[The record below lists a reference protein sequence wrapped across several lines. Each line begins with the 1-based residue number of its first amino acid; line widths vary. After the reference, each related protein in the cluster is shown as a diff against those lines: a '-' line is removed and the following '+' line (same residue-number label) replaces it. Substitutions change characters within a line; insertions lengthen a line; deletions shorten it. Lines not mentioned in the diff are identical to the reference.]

1 MAVTFSA
8 VLLGGI
14 EPLAP
19 VTVALIKNSSSHW
32 LPPSCGHLRVEDD
45 NEVSCEGEERSRC
58 LCKVQA
64 QHKARASAGHTHRQG
79 LGSPAASL
87 RRFGHQASVALQ
99 SASSSCNPNGRSGSH
114 ETVFRV
120 KRHGIICLSRHGDL
134 LTTPVRPRRVPSL
147 RGSRRLTLTRHTRG
161 GVSRQSLLGGPTCRA
176 AEATEV
182 CDGAREDCDGW
193 LSWLCLMRS
202 HAGTRG
208 SGRRRSRHSQVRVLH
223 CARRLLMPCMCASAP

>member
-1 MAVTFSA
+1 VSAAERQLPACHTTPSRAQAAHNVMAVTFSA

-45 NEVSCEGEERSRC
+45 NEVSCEGQERSRC

-99 SASSSCNPNGRSGSH
+99 SP
-114 ETVFRV
+114 
-120 KRHGIICLSRHGDL
+120 
-134 LTTPVRPRRVPSL
+134 PPS
-147 RGSRRLTLTRHTRG
+147 TA
-161 GVSRQSLLGGPTCRA
+161 GV
-176 AEATEV
+176 EV
-182 CDGAREDCDGW
+182 TK
-193 LSWLCLMRS
+193 LFS
-202 HAGTRG
+202 
-208 SGRRRSRHSQVRVLH
+208 V
-223 CARRLLMPCMCASAP
+223 